1 MTPYIRQAVDRFAV
15 CIAPA
20 PFEVRRPS
28 LRLTVDTRA
37 DLQFVRS
44 LVDQAGDE
52 SVLSLGAGHRA
63 GRSLRGLGRRRM
75 IRVTRLDG
83 SSMVVNDDQIAWIDT
98 HPDTVISMMNGEK
111 LLVRE
116 TPDELVERARQFRR
130 TLATQGLLRLANS
143 REAGA

>member
-1 MTPYIRQAVDRFAV
+1 
-15 CIAPA
+15 
-20 PFEVRRPS
+20 
-28 LRLTVDTRA
+28 
-37 DLQFVRS
+37 
-44 LVDQAGDE
+44 
-52 SVLSLGAGHRA
+52 
-63 GRSLRGLGRRRM
+63 M

-130 TLATQGLLRLANS
+130 TLATQGLLRLAGS
-143 REAGA
+143 REVGA

>member
-1 MTPYIRQAVDRFAV
+1 
-15 CIAPA
+15 
-20 PFEVRRPS
+20 
-28 LRLTVDTRA
+28 
-37 DLQFVRS
+37 
-44 LVDQAGDE
+44 
-52 SVLSLGAGHRA
+52 
-63 GRSLRGLGRRRM
+63 M

-130 TLATQGLLRLANS
+130 TLVAQGLMRLAGG
-143 REAGA
+143 REGA